1 MQSLGFS
8 NIIVANSCFTPT
20 DIKSTILR
28 MQEYGF
34 KRFFFALDH
43 DVIGKTI
50 SHHLDER
57 KRLLALIK
65 DHVPRGCYFDVLSN
79 VCMTENSVYEK
90 QISRLGIKK
99 TQYLSLQFP
108 VFDGGFWLDASMRYL
123 YFAREKKPLFI
134 SFERNIATY
143 DPGYIRRAIKT
154 RYAAFMIDVNSFANP
169 NAIPYIL
176 QIIDKGAHI
185 IPGVSNPIE
194 DYPALDVKMN
204 YFKSVVGQ
212 DIYTKLILNSNK
224 AAEAVFGLK

>member
-1 MQSLGFS
+1 MRSLGFS

-20 DIKSTILR
+20 DIKNTIDR

-34 KRFFFALDH
+34 KRFFFTLDH
-43 DVIGKTI
+43 DVTIKTVAQ
-50 SHHLDER
+50 HLDER
-57 KRLLALIK
+57 KRMLTLIK
-65 DHVPRGCYFDVLSN
+65 DYVPRGVHYDVLTN
-79 VCMTENSVYEK
+79 VCMQENSVYEK

-108 VFDGGFWLDASMRYL
+108 LFKGGFWLDASMRHL

-143 DPGYIRRAIKT
+143 DPGYVRRAIKT
-154 RYAAFMIDVNSFANP
+154 PYAAFMIDINSFSNP

-176 QIIDKGAHI
+176 RIIDKGALI
-185 IPGVSNPIE
+185 IPGLSCPID
-194 DYPALDVKMN
+194 DYPALDVKMD

-212 DIYTKLILNSNK
+212 DVYTKLILSSNK
-224 AAEAVFGLK
+224 STEAIFGLK